1 MTETMK
7 KPWLTTYE
15 LCVTALGS
23 ALMAICAWIAIPTAV
38 PFTLQTFAVFL
49 VTGLLGLKCGTLSV
63 LVYLLLGAVGLP
75 VFTGFK
81 GGVSALLGTTGGYL
95 IGFIFTALCIGLFL
109 KYLGRS
115 LPVLLVSMAVGMALC
130 YAFGS
135 AWFLYLY
142 TRSTGPIAITSVLS
156 MCVVPFLLPDV
167 IKILL
172 AALLTQRLRR
182 HLHMP

>member
-1 MTETMK
+1 MTETVK
-7 KPWLTTYE
+7 RPWLTTYE

-81 GGVSALLGTTGGYL
+81 GGIGALLGTTGGYL
-95 IGFIFTALCIGLFL
+95 IGFIFTALCIGLL
-109 KYLGRS
+109 TKYLGRS
-115 LPVLLVSMAVGMALC
+115 LPVLLLSMAAGMVLC

-135 AWFLYLY
+135 AWFLFLY
-142 TRSTGPIAITSVLS
+142 TQATGPIALSSVLS
-156 MCVVPFLLPDV
+156 MCVIPFLLPDAV
-167 IKILL
+167 KILL
-172 AALLTQRLRR
+172 AALLTLRLRR